1 MCKCENMVIGSAKL
15 YMAANLLFKTKEW
28 LLIQDNM
35 SNEICKNHFEAN
47 LISTGRNDI
56 LSLIDYHDSI
66 REL

>member
-47 LISTGRNDI
+47 LISTGRNDR
-56 LSLIDYHDSI
+56 LS
-66 REL
+66 